1 MLVASATH
9 EPGCEPIISRP
20 GDSRYDS
27 ILVSDIDPVALA
39 VEAAEQVFD
48 LERPSFEP
56 TDAETAWAAV
66 QHLGELFGDLRPA
79 IAAALG
85 AARGSGAL
93 LSSDRLQGLV
103 EIIQNADDVEAT
115 EVRFL
120 LRPTELLACH
130 NGTPVRLD
138 HVMSLATPWLST
150 KADDAETIGQFG
162 VGLTTLQ
169 SLSTTLEV
177 HCPPYHCRIGDPTVA
192 PTEVPDLPSRFC
204 EPGWTTFRI
213 PLQSGRLQSRELE
226 DWFDRWDSSAL
237 LFLRHVASVKLLD
250 QNGSLIREL
259 RLSRRAGEGLGSGSS
274 PAAFSREFADTAD
287 GRSWVVY
294 SADFSTPKG
303 VERTQKAMGLTTP
316 IAVAF
321 PLGKSDAGQ
330 IYAGLPVAPL
340 PSPLFANAQ
349 FDPLTSRTGL
359 ASSAWNIALVNL
371 VAEMW
376 AEAVLDSFRRDAQVA
391 WRAIPL
397 PHSGEKEEVSS
408 PVIETLEAA
417 VLDKARGAVASR
429 LSFPVPEQGNVSLS
443 QLAVEAEP
451 LTGVLQE
458 DEIAQLAALSA
469 TLPIGVRD
477 PAGRWRAVLEDWRSH
492 RDDLPAPVSVERA
505 LNLLRDE
512 QRPAGPTIALVA
524 VALQEGLSTSLLEFP
539 CVIAHDGQ
547 RLVPPAPDSATAVST
562 GTAPLAEQLGIT
574 TLLHPAHLADTNGAP
589 EVLAWLRECGALLD
603 GSDDAEVVRRLAEA
617 GRSGSSIGSVLTVEQ
632 VRALRDAFEHLSPN
646 DCAGLGPDVGR
657 AVRLESYTYDASGRK
672 EPGTARPVDA
682 YLPRA
687 IDTGLDRFA
696 AAADKSQNLV
706 WLSDHYARAL
716 RSPAGPEGIG
726 PQQFLR
732 LLGAET
738 TPRPRPHPQLWSR
751 YQNDDREGLDRD
763 IEGGPEARKSAMMER
778 SATYTL
784 EDYDSP
790 DLLAV
795 TMDIA
800 LEQRGER
807 RRDRARALL
816 AALGRAWDSRL
827 KKFAEVIA
835 ANDYYGWELKG
846 RTSAFWLAQAGD
858 VAWLDDENGDARK
871 PTSLR
876 VRTPGTEAIYGAN
889 SPDYLHP
896 DLDLQIRRTV
906 LTALGVSSDPS
917 RSELVGRLRRLRQA
931 LEDEISTEE
940 LRHEA
945 ALIYRALTQSL
956 DGEPDDSGLTT
967 SQLRRQFARHQLVC
981 TSLGWRSPQNVLA
994 GQPIFGNSRA
1004 FAPMPTE
1011 CEPLWRTLGLKIP
1024 SAIDCLDVLRQ
1035 VASRR
1040 TDAPDRQEES
1050 ILLETLRVLAGHY
1063 ERGNTVERRKLATLA
1078 LWTSTGWT
1086 RKRPVYATDDSVL
1099 AERLGDRLPI
1109 WRPGGE
1115 IEQFLPLLEPLRVT
1129 EIRSGEAAVIEPEHA
1144 LEDSGLTE
1152 LFQRA
1157 LALLRDDLQRNDP
1170 ELANSLKEPWDSLT
1184 AFHVKVHPH
1193 LSLVI
1198 NVPPDQ
1204 EHTCEI
1210 NAKIDCSC
1218 ATLFVAGRDV
1228 LARVDGGGRALAA
1241 LFEGNTR
1248 HVAQAWLAAC
1258 NQAEEG
1264 LRPQTLELASDR
1276 TEREIAA
1283 LANDPRLTE
1292 LRDRIAQ
1299 THISARGSA
1308 DREASR
1314 NQQSGGHEN
1323 QSEQRQQSPAVIAHR
1338 TLVDPQSLTLID
1350 PKGRVDTGSPGRA
1363 SISGEG
1369 TVAHGGLNQPAYS
1382 SRGPHNRSPLR
1393 QYSDLD
1399 KESVGLELM
1408 KMLLSSDQD
1417 DIVDL
1422 RRQRGVGAD
1431 AIDQLKNF
1439 YELKVTAGSEP
1450 NEVALTDSEVQR
1462 ARSTPNFFLVVVSNL
1477 EGDEA
1482 PPTVRI
1488 VVDPL
1493 EQLQQTIRGTLT
1505 LSGFSEATTILYEFA
1520 PIDEQQPTH

>member
-1 MLVASATH
+1 M
-9 EPGCEPIISRP
+9 G
-20 GDSRYDS
+20 
-27 ILVSDIDPVALA
+27 DIDLIALA
-39 VEAAEQVFD
+39 IEAAEQVFD

-56 TDAETAWAAV
+56 TDAETAWTAV

-85 AARGSGAL
+85 AAWGSGTL
-93 LSSDRLQGLV
+93 LSSDQLQGLV

-130 NGTPVRLD
+130 NGTPVRLE

-150 KADDAETIGQFG
+150 KADDAEAIGRFG

-177 HCPPYHCRIGDPTVA
+177 HCPPYHCRIGETTVA

-204 EPGWTTFRI
+204 EPGWTTLRI
-213 PLQSGRLQSRELE
+213 PLQPGRLQSRELE

-237 LFLRHVASVKLLD
+237 LFLRHVACVRLLD
-250 QNGSLIREL
+250 RDGSPIREL
-259 RLSRRAGEGLGSGSS
+259 RLSRRAGEDLAVGSD
-274 PAAFSREFADTAD
+274 PAAVSREFADTAD

-294 SADFSTPKG
+294 SADFSTPEG
-303 VERTQKAMGLTTP
+303 VERARKAMGPTTP

-321 PLGKSDAGQ
+321 PLGNSDAGQ
-330 IYAGLPVAPL
+330 IYAGLPVAPIR
-340 PSPLFANAQ
+340 SPLFANAQ
-349 FDPLTSRTGL
+349 FDPLTSRTDL
-359 ASSAWNIALVNL
+359 AGSAWNIALVSL

-376 AEAVLDSFRRDAQVA
+376 AEAVLDLFRRDSKTA

-397 PHSGEKEEVSS
+397 PHSGEKDGVSS

-417 VLDKARGAVASR
+417 VLDKARGVVASR
-429 LSFPVPEQGNVSLS
+429 LSFPVPEQGDVNLS

-451 LTGVLQE
+451 LEGVLQE
-458 DEIAQLAALSA
+458 DEIARLAALGA

-477 PAGRWRAVLEDWRSH
+477 PAGRWRAVLEDWRSQ
-492 RDDLPAPVSVERA
+492 RDDLPAPVSVKRA
-505 LNLLRDE
+505 LNLLYDGR
-512 QRPAGPTIALVA
+512 RPAGPTIALVA
-524 VALQEGLSTSLLEFP
+524 VALRQGLGTSLLGLP

-547 RLVPPAPDSATAVST
+547 RLVPPPPNSAAVVSA
-562 GTAPLAEQLGIT
+562 GTAPLAEQLGIS
-574 TLLHPAHLADTNGAP
+574 TLLHSDHLADANGAP
-589 EVLAWLRECGALLD
+589 EVLAWLRECGVLLD
-603 GSDDAEVVRRLAEA
+603 RADDAEVIRRLAKA
-617 GRSGSSIGSVLTVEQ
+617 GRSGSSIGSLLTVEQ
-632 VRALRDAFEHLSPN
+632 VRALRDAFEPLSRS
-646 DCAGLGPDVGR
+646 DLAGLGPDVGR
-657 AVRLESYTYDASGRK
+657 AVRLESYRYDANGHK

-687 IDTGLDRFA
+687 IDTGLGSFA

-706 WLSDHYARAL
+706 WLSDHYAKTL

-738 TPRPRPHPQLWSR
+738 APRSRPHPQLLPR
-751 YQNDDREGLDRD
+751 YQSDGRQGLYRD
-763 IEGGPEARKSAMMER
+763 IEGGPEARKSAMKER

-784 EDYDSP
+784 EDHDSP

-807 RRDRARALL
+807 RRARARALL

-827 KKFAEVIA
+827 KKLAEVHA
-835 ANDYYGWELKG
+835 ANDYYSWELKG
-846 RTSAFWLAQAGD
+846 RISAFWLAQAGD
-858 VAWLDDENGDARK
+858 VAWLDDESGNARK
-871 PTSLR
+871 PTDLR

-931 LEDEISTEE
+931 PLENDISSEE

-945 ALIYRALTQSL
+945 ALVYRALTQSL
-956 DGEPDDSGLTT
+956 AGEPDDFDLTT
-967 SQLRRQFARHQLVC
+967 SQLRQHFALHRLVF

-994 GQPIFGNSRA
+994 GQPIFGDLRA
-1004 FAPMPTE
+1004 FAPVPTE
-1011 CEPLWRTLGLKIP
+1011 CDPLWRTLGLRKP
-1024 SAIDCLDVLRQ
+1024 SPSDCLEVLRQ

-1040 TDAPDRQEES
+1040 TDAPDNQEKG
-1050 ILLETLRVLAGHY
+1050 ILLETLRILAEHY
-1063 ERGNTVERRKLATLA
+1063 ERRNTVERKKLATLA
-1078 LWTSTGWT
+1078 LWTSKGWM

-1099 AERLGDRLPI
+1099 AEGLGDRLPI

-1115 IEQFLPLLEPLRVT
+1115 LEQFRSLLEPLRVT
-1129 EIRSGEAAVIEPEHA
+1129 EIQASEAAVIEPEKA
-1144 LEDSGLTE
+1144 LEDGNLTE
-1152 LFQRA
+1152 LFQTA
-1157 LALLRDDLQRNDP
+1157 LALLRDDLQRNDR
-1170 ELANSLKEPWDSLT
+1170 ELANGLTEPWDSLT

-1193 LSLVI
+1193 LSLAISVA
-1198 NVPPDQ
+1198 PDQ
-1204 EHTCEI
+1204 EHTCEV
-1210 NAKIDCSC
+1210 NAKIDTAR
-1218 ATLFVAGRDV
+1218 ATLFVTGREV

-1241 LFEGNTR
+1241 LFEGNAR

-1258 NQAEEG
+1258 DRAEEG

-1276 TEREIAA
+1276 TERETAA
-1283 LANDPRLTE
+1283 LATDPRLTG

-1299 THISARGSA
+1299 TSGSARGSA

-1314 NQQSGGHEN
+1314 DQQSEAHRNE
-1323 QSEQRQQSPAVIAHR
+1323 SEQRQQPPAVIAR
-1338 TLVDPQSLTLID
+1338 RILVDPQSLMLVD
-1350 PKGRVDTGSPGRA
+1350 PEGRIDTGSPGRA

-1369 TVAHGGLNQPAYS
+1369 AVSRSGLNEPAYS
-1382 SRGPHNRSPLR
+1382 SLGPRNKSPLR

-1399 KESVGLELM
+1399 KESVGLELL
-1408 KMLLSSDQD
+1408 KMLLSSDHD

-1422 RRQRGVGAD
+1422 RTQRYVGAD
-1431 AIDQLKNF
+1431 AVDQLKNF

-1462 ARSTPNFFLVVVSNL
+1462 ARSTLDFFLVVVSNL
-1477 EGDEA
+1477 EGDDA
-1482 PPTVRI
+1482 RPTVRI

-1505 LSGFSEATTILYEFA
+1505 LSGFSEATTLLYEFA
-1520 PIDEQQPTH
+1520 PIDDQQPTH